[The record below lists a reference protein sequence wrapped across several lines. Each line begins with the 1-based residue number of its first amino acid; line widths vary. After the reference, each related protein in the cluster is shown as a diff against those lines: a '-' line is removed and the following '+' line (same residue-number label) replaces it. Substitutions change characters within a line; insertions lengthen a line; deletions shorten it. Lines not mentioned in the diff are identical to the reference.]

1 MSALRSVVAGASG
14 LVGGCLARRLAS
26 DRAFGEVALVVRQ
39 ELPSL
44 SPKLRQRI
52 VDFGALSPAALG
64 RPDTVFCALGT
75 TLARAGSEEAFRKV
89 DLDAVVH
96 LARHDPAKLAYCILE
111 RVALDTNLP
120 GMLRRRT

>member
-96 LARHDPAKLAYCILE
+96 LARAASEAGARQFLVVSSLGADPTASSF
-111 RVALDTNLP
+111 
-120 GMLRRRT
+120 